1 MFYRMFKV
9 CKVIMNTNTT
19 DHLLEATGI
28 NLNVYVVV
36 GCVGGVVVG
45 LLNLHNQSDMLT
57 HSL

>member
-28 NLNVYVVV
+28 NLNVYVIV
-36 GCVGGVVVG
+36 GCVGGDVVKW
-45 LLNLHNQSDMLT
+45 
-57 HSL
+57 

>member
-1 MFYRMFKV
+1 VFV
-9 CKVIMNTNTT
+9 T
-19 DHLLEATGI
+19 LLEATGI

-57 HSL
+57 HSLWQHITTSLLNFI